1 MYVVRR
7 PFRNNGN
14 VMLPGSCVEPDSIK
28 RFKTRLN
35 DRYIVEVTA
44 HNFDQWNA
52 YFVGKFGVAIEKPHA
67 VSVEDT
73 HAEAPEEIHEV
84 APNASPVKATVK
96 VVVKATH

>member
-28 RFKTRLN
+28 RFKTRMN
-35 DRYIVEVTA
+35 DRYIVEVNA

-52 YFVGKFGVAIEKPHA
+52 YFVGKFGVTLERVNP
-67 VSVEDT
+67 
-73 HAEAPEEIHEV
+73 AEAAANTEATDEV
-84 APNASPVKATVK
+84 PAETEQPVEPLKPVVK
-96 VVVKATH
+96 VVAAVNK